1 MYVFAANWPLTLLK
15 SNIHRK
21 FLEQTDHAEYDA
33 LLVGNEFLN
42 FAELLFL
49 NMQSINRKR
58 LLNWLQ
64 LIATACSIVRYDNLD
79 DLKRISRFESEVEP
93 GVNSK
98 ANSKLLNS
106 D

>member
-1 MYVFAANWPLTLLK
+1 MRKICIYIILDIYVLIYKMYVFAVNWPLAIYQPK
-15 SNIHRK
+15 K
-21 FLEQTDHAEYDA
+21 VA
-33 LLVGNEFLN
+33 
-42 FAELLFL
+42 
-49 NMQSINRKR
+49 
-58 LLNWLQ
+58 Q